1 MVYGKVGDGGDGL
14 GAGERLFARRSS
26 SSSDGEERTATV
38 PVTISGNRLLLMAAG
53 KGATSLAG
61 TIRDACAYAKLE
73 VTNNSFGILCARVV
87 TPRIDLVCI
96 EVDWREMKGTESK
109 IN

>member
-1 MVYGKVGDGGDGL
+1 MVYGL

-61 TIRDACAYAKLE
+61 TIRDALW
-73 VTNNSFGILCARVV
+73 GQRRGARAGRV
-87 TPRIDLVCI
+87 RLVHTRSLKSRTIASVSC
-96 EVDWREMKGTESK
+96 VLV
-109 IN
+109 